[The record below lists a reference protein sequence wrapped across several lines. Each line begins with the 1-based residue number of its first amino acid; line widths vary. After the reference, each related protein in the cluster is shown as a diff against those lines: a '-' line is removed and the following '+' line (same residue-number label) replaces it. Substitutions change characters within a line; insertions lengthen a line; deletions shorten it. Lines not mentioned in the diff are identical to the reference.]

1 MTDIN
6 NLIITADDFGLC
18 DSVNDAILD
27 SFTNNNITNTSILI
41 NMPNFQKNSELL
53 LKSKLNYGLHFSINR
68 GIPFNKNS
76 SLCDTDGNFYSRK
89 NLFKRILLGK
99 VKKKDIRYEF
109 NKQIELCEENKLN
122 ITHFDSDNHVHFHPF
137 IFFSILESA
146 IEKNLSFRVLNP
158 LFYNFKEVKRFLRQI
173 IFFSTNK
180 IFNLF
185 DKKKNFTNDFF
196 CSPYDFQE
204 SFKLNETTYS
214 NVLKNIK
221 SFGTTELMV
230 HPYYDSKELREHYP
244 SPESQNFLENCF
256 AEGNILTSK
265 NNMFKN
271 YDINLTNF
279 SYLRSEFLK
288 SL

>member
-18 DSVNDAILD
+18 GSVNDAILD
-27 SFTNNNITNTSILI
+27 SFINNNITNTSILI

-68 GIPFNKNS
+68 GIPFNKKS
-76 SLCDTDGNFYSRK
+76 SLCDSDGDFYNRK

-99 VKKKDIRYEF
+99 VKKEDIKYEF

-137 IFFSILESA
+137 IFLSILESA
-146 IEKNLSFRVLNP
+146 IEKNLSFRTLNP
-158 LFYNFKEVKRFLRQI
+158 LFYNYKTIKRLLRQI

-185 DKKKNFTNDFF
+185 VKKRIFTNDFF

-214 NVLKNIK
+214 NVLKNIQ

-230 HPYYDSKELREHYP
+230 HPYYDSKELRKHYP
-244 SPESQNFLENCF
+244 SSESENFLENCF
-256 AEGNILTSK
+256 AESNILASK

-279 SYLRSEFLK
+279 SYLRLEFLK